1 MRDSLKIMLYLIM
14 SVVILV
20 IVWVII
26 CPILLNGETVL
37 EKVGGFVLLIG
48 TPAIILLASDRF
60 IN

>member
-26 CPILLNGETVL
+26 CPILLSGETVL